1 MSYRGLRVAQCVV
14 LLVPVLS
21 AQVLRQAEVEQAAV
35 AASPA
40 LAAARETIASLEAR
54 RPQAVALT
62 EPTLAVGW
70 MGKAAPFLLMDHD
83 PSSARTLTISQTIP
97 LPERRRLN
105 GQLAADDVR
114 TAKAQ
119 AAVIERDL
127 RQQAATDFAEY
138 FYADRALV
146 LSLRTRDLLDQIAR
160 TADAQYRVGKAPQQD
175 LFRMQLESSLAL
187 ARTAQLES
195 ARRVA
200 ADRLRSLLNLDAAVP
215 LAAPEALEPLALDAN
230 LAADPA
236 TLQTAVREHAA
247 DLATAAAMI
256 DRAHTAVALAGQGR
270 RPDLTVGYSLAQRAS
285 QSTMNGLQFSLNLPI
300 FPRQRQQPALQEAVH
315 AEQAARHEHMQRQ
328 RDDELDTAI
337 QLNAFQTAERLLT
350 VYSDA
355 ILPQAEL
362 TLASSLNDYQNARTT
377 MQQVLAN
384 LNTLVGYQA
393 DRLRQIADQRIAL
406 ARLEQLIG
414 TVPATHPLL
423 SAVTPSS
430 TSEAR

>member
-54 RPQAVALT
+54 RPQAVALP

-105 GQLAADDVR
+105 GQLACRRRAH
-114 TAKAQ
+114 
-119 AAVIERDL
+119 
-127 RQQAATDFAEY
+127 RQGSSRGHRARSASAGGHRFCRV

-236 TLQTAVREHAA
+236 TLQAAVREHAA

-256 DRAHTAVALAGQGR
+256 DRAHTVVGAGRSGTPPRFDGGLFSGPACESVDDEWAAIFTQSAR
-270 RPDLTVGYSLAQRAS
+270 LSAS
-285 QSTMNGLQFSLNLPI
+285 APAA
-300 FPRQRQQPALQEAVH
+300 ALQEAVH

-328 RDDELDTAI
+328 RDDELDTAT

-355 ILPQAEL
+355 ILPA
-362 TLASSLNDYQNARTT
+362 
-377 MQQVLAN
+377 
-384 LNTLVGYQA
+384 G
-393 DRLRQIADQRIAL
+393 
-406 ARLEQLIG
+406 
-414 TVPATHPLL
+414 
-423 SAVTPSS
+423 
-430 TSEAR
+430 